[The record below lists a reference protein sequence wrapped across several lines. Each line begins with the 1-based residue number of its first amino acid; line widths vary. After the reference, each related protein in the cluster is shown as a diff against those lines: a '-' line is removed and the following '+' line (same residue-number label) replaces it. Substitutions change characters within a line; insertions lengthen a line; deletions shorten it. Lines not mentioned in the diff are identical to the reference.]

1 MTRITRKD
9 LDAATAAYVRALAS
23 AGILRHP
30 TQLQIGSK
38 VNGVAYRMMFIVE
51 GGGLSEAPGT
61 SNGYLGM
68 TAREAYDAL
77 HAITRTIEDVLYY
90 QCQD

>member
-1 MTRITRKD
+1 
-9 LDAATAAYVRALAS
+9 
-23 AGILRHP
+23 
-30 TQLQIGSK
+30 